1 MDYVI
6 NKDYALDAGGAKHN
20 YSRINTHDIV
30 KWIRAEDARE
40 FNNIKARYED
50 KQKFYAK
57 EEIIEK
63 LKSTTDNAELLKLV
77 EELKMMI

>member
-6 NKDYALDAGGAKHN
+6 NKNYALDAGGAKHN

-40 FNNIKARYED
+40 FNNIKARYKD
-50 KQKFYAK
+50 KQKFYAR
-57 EEIIEK
+57 EDIMEK
-63 LKSTTDNAELLKLV
+63 IKSTRSGLLVPVGISAAL
-77 EELKMMI
+77 EI